1 MKNKFRNSC
10 AHNKF
15 YIAIF
20 ILIIFIILTIIYYN
34 NVSINR
40 NNLLENFI
48 EASDNKT
55 LGDTIVQIPP
65 ANALISSNEIIVR
78 KIINLEDLIGDENFR
93 EKFIPY
99 NKSMNC
105 IGQGG
110 YLSIL
115 IKTNYNLYG
124 FLCTSYGSI
133 LFNPSN
139 NFTVNPPVKNIKDI
153 VWAKGSTIYFS
164 DYTMY
169 YSFIKEIKN
178 NNSFKAKCYEQSTG
192 MNMEFNKDNS
202 ISIGDKANIMY
213 LKLGKNNKMNYAEI
227 AIFEIK
233 SINKDIITFT
243 NTFSSELL
251 DFFKNYMIIFFLI
264 KFNKS

>member
-1 MKNKFRNSC
+1 MKNKFKNSC

-20 ILIIFIILTIIYYN
+20 IFIIFIILMIIYYN
-34 NVSINR
+34 NVSLHR
-40 NNLLENFI
+40 NNLLEKFI

-55 LGDTIVQIPP
+55 LGDTIVPIPP
-65 ANALISSNEIIVR
+65 IGALISSNEVLVP
-78 KIINLEDLIGDENFR
+78 KIINLEDLIGSEQFKENF
-93 EKFIPY
+93 FPY

-164 DYTMY
+164 DHIMY
-169 YSFIKEIKN
+169 YSFINEIKN

-192 MNMEFNKDNS
+192 GGIEFNKDNS
-202 ISIGDKANIMY
+202 ISIGDKANIIY
-213 LKLGKNNKMNYAEI
+213 KKLGKNNKMNDAEI

-251 DFFKNYMIIFFLI
+251 NYFKNYAVFFFLI